1 MHRGGETMSK
11 LENKVAVV
19 TGGSRGLGRSIA
31 LRLAQEGAR
40 IAVFD
45 LKREWAQKSVDL
57 IENAGG
63 KAIALGCDVSDRE
76 AMTLAFEQTLECLE
90 SVDILVNNAMWNRYE
105 PISDITP
112 ETVHRMTGVGFD
124 AVIWGIQEAAPIM
137 REGGG
142 GSIINIASVSAQL
155 GLNNGLVYCGIKA
168 GVTGLTRAAA
178 VELGSDFIRVNAVSP
193 STVATEGVQKMLTA
207 EKIAD
212 REGRTPLKRLGQ
224 PEDIANAVAFLASDE
239 ASFVTGQVLTVD
251 GGLANA
257 FL

>member
-1 MHRGGETMSK
+1 MRQ
-11 LENKVAVV
+11 LEGKTAIV
-19 TGGSRGLGRSIA
+19 TGGSRGLGRAIA
-31 LRLAQEGAR
+31 VRLAQGGAQ
-40 IAVFD
+40 IAIFD
-45 LKREWAQKSVDL
+45 LKREWAQKTADL

-63 KAIALGCDVSDRE
+63 KAIALGCDVSDGE
-76 AMTLAFEQTLECLE
+76 AMTLAFEQTTECLGGL
-90 SVDILVNNAMWNRYE
+90 DILVNNAMWNRYE
-105 PISDITP
+105 PIADITS
-112 ETVHRMTGVGFD
+112 ETVQRMTGVGFS
-124 AVIWGIQEAAPIM
+124 AVVWGIQEAAPIM
-137 REGGG
+137 QERGGG
-142 GSIINIASVSAQL
+142 AIINIASVSAQL

-178 VELGSDFIRVNAVSP
+178 VELGPHSIRVNAVSP

-224 PEDIANAVAFLASDE
+224 PEDIANAVAFLGSDD
-239 ASFVTGQVLTVD
+239 AAFITGQVLTVD

>member
-1 MHRGGETMSK
+1 MTQLDG
-11 LENKVAVV
+11 KVAVV

-31 LRLAQEGAR
+31 VRLAKAGAMVA
-40 IAVFD
+40 ILD
-45 LKREWAQKSVDL
+45 LKREWAQKTADL
-57 IENAGG
+57 IANDGG
-63 KAIALGCDVSDRE
+63 KAIALGCDVSDKE
-76 AMTLAFEQTLECLE
+76 AMALAFEQTLECYEGL
-90 SVDILVNNAMWNRYE
+90 DILVNNAMWNRYE
-105 PISDITP
+105 PIADIAP

-137 REGGG
+137 RECGG

>member
-1 MHRGGETMSK
+1 MGQ
-11 LENKVAVV
+11 LEHKVAIV

-31 LRLAQEGAR
+31 VRLAEAGAA
-40 IAVFD
+40 IAVLD
-45 LKREWAQKSVDL
+45 LKQAWAQDTVTL
-57 IENAGG
+57 IENSGG
-63 KAIALGCDVSDRE
+63 KGLAIACDVSNRDDVK
-76 AMTLAFEQTLECLE
+76 LAFERTMERFGKL
-90 SVDILVNNAMWNRYE
+90 DILVNNAMWNRYE
-105 PISDITP
+105 PIADIAP
-112 ETVHRMTGVGFD
+112 ETVKRMTGVGFN

-137 REGGG
+137 RAQGGG
-142 GSIINIASVSAQL
+142 AIINIASVSAQL

-178 VELGSDFIRVNAVSP
+178 VELGPVSIRVNAVSP
-193 STVATEGVQKMLTA
+193 STVATEGVQRILTA

-224 PEDIANAVAFLASDE
+224 PEDIANAVAFLSSDE
-239 ASFVTGQVLTVD
+239 AAFITGQVLTVD

>member
-1 MHRGGETMSK
+1 MSR
-11 LENKVAVV
+11 LEDKVAIV

-31 LRLAQEGAR
+31 VRLANQGAKV
-40 IAVFD
+40 AVLD
-45 LKREWAQKSVDL
+45 LKREWAQESVDL
-57 IENAGG
+57 IEHSGG
-63 KAIALGCDVSDRE
+63 QAIALGCDVSDRE
-76 AMTLAFEQTLECLE
+76 AVTLAFEQTLECFGRLD
-90 SVDILVNNAMWNRYE
+90 VLVNNAMWNRYE
-105 PISDITP
+105 PIADIIP
-112 ETVHRMTGVGFD
+112 ETVQRMAGVGFD

-142 GSIINIASVSAQL
+142 GSIVNIASVSAQL
-155 GLNNGLVYCGIKA
+155 GLKNGLVYCGIKA

-178 VELGSDFIRVNAVSP
+178 VELGQDAIRVNAVSP

-239 ASFVTGQVLTVD
+239 AAFVTGQVLTVD

>member
-1 MHRGGETMSK
+1 MRQ
-11 LENKVAVV
+11 LENKAAIV

-31 LRLAQEGAR
+31 KKLAKAGASVA
-40 IAVFD
+40 IFD
-45 LKREWAQKSVDL
+45 LKKDWAQNTADL
-57 IENAGG
+57 IKSDGG
-63 KAIALGCDVSDRE
+63 KAIAFGCDVSDKAAIER
-76 AMTLAFEQTLECLE
+76 AFSETVEVFSKL
-90 SVDILVNNAMWNRYE
+90 DILVNNAMWNRYE
-105 PISDITP
+105 PIADIAP
-112 ETVHRMTGVGFD
+112 ETVQRMTGVGFD
-124 AVIWGIQEAAPIM
+124 AVIWGIQAAAPIM
-137 REGGG
+137 REGSG

-178 VELGSDFIRVNAVSP
+178 VELGPDSIRVNAVSP

-212 REGRTPLKRLGQ
+212 RESRTPLKRLGQ
-224 PEDIANAVAFLASDE
+224 PDDIANTVAFLCSDE
-239 ASFVTGQVLTVD
+239 ASFITGQVLTVD